1 MALSSSGH
9 PATTRLL
16 FSLLLVGSAAG
27 LPERAAIDRVNRR
40 GPSLGLVMSYV
51 DEATAL
57 QASGYFQPWRA
68 LPFVDLYGRRYHIG
82 SIRGVNVIYALTGQ
96 RRLNAAVTV
105 QTLIDVFS
113 VSGIVHYGTAGSC
126 NDSISFGDVSVPRL
140 VAYTGAWT
148 WKKFRS
154 PRESSAELRF
164 GEYNVPD
171 GGGGENLLGSLKYRN
186 EELYSAGKP
195 MEEVFWLPVHSAW
208 FRTAEQLTVELE
220 RCNDTFCLPTAPRIV
235 YGLKGSS
242 ADMFLDNAEYRK
254 FLFQEFGVS
263 TMDEESAAVVM
274 TATSPGIPVIVFRGV
289 SDLAGGEPT
298 WSSTSLMNLA
308 SINALKVAVEFIAAV
323 GKHSSTA
330 SVKR

>member
-9 PATTRLL
+9 PATTRLI

-171 GGGGENLLGSLKYRN
+171 GGGENLLGSLKYRN

-195 MEEVFWLPVHSAW
+195 MGEVFWLPVHSAW

-220 RCNDTFCLPTAPRIV
+220 RCNETFCLPTAPRIV

-254 FLFQEFGVS
+254 FLFREFGVS